1 MVERFNRTLENGLT
15 MFVNENQTDWDQHI
29 PLFLMAYRTA
39 VHESTKVT
47 PSKMMLG
54 REMRVPIDLW
64 SGKPEEEIGHRTS
77 TQYAQD
83 LEEKLERVHVIA
95 RENLE
100 KSSAAMKRRY
110 DSKVCGFRFDE
121 GAGVWL
127 HCTMRKKGKSP
138 KIMKR
143 WDGPYVVINHL
154 NDVIVRIQR
163 GLRAKPKVVHVN
175 RLKPYHG
182 EESLLWYQKLKESRL
197 NEPCSKPHRVEQPK
211 EKESKSEDNDRQDK
225 DPSTVHENTTSREGL
240 RRSKRTRNP
249 PKRFGHCALSGT
261 DNP

>member
-1 MVERFNRTLENGLT
+1 
-15 MFVNENQTDWDQHI
+15 
-29 PLFLMAYRTA
+29 
-39 VHESTKVT
+39 
-47 PSKMMLG
+47 
-54 REMRVPIDLW
+54 
-64 SGKPEEEIGHRTS
+64 
-77 TQYAQD
+77 
-83 LEEKLERVHVIA
+83 
-95 RENLE
+95 
-100 KSSAAMKRRY
+100 
-110 DSKVCGFRFDE
+110 
-121 GAGVWL
+121 
-127 HCTMRKKGKSP
+127 
-138 KIMKR
+138 MKR

-182 EESLLWYQKLKESRL
+182 EESLLCYQKLKESRL

-249 PKRFGHCALSGT
+249 PKRFGHCDLSRT